1 MINGMRTQQLSPKRV
16 KMPRE
21 HGDLYIGQD
30 EVAQGHLSC
39 GSPPPEK
46 IIPSVETL
54 INSELFIA
62 PKRYISQVNKF
73 GIFGTGKCRRPADFS
88 HDHLGHFLRLSGKK
102 SPFSSS
108 AF

>member
-39 GSPPPEK
+39 QFTVVHLRQKKLFLLWKHSL
-46 IIPSVETL
+46 IPNCL
-54 INSELFIA
+54 
-62 PKRYISQVNKF
+62 
-73 GIFGTGKCRRPADFS
+73 
-88 HDHLGHFLRLSGKK
+88 LRQRDI
-102 SPFSSS
+102 
-108 AF
+108 